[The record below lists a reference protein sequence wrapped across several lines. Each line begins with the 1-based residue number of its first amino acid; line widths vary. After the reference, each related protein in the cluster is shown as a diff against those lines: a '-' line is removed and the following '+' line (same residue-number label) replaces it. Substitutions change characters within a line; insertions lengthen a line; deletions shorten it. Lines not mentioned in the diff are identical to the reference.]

1 LFTKTIIKDLL
12 LKKFPY
18 EPTSCQATLID
29 MLAEFILKKEN
40 HSVFVLKGYAG
51 TGKTTIVSALVNTLP
66 ILKLRSVLLA
76 PTGKAAKVLANYSKK
91 QAFTI
96 HKKIY
101 RINTSKEGSVN
112 FTLQENMHINT
123 IFIVDE
129 ASMISNDSSSSDN
142 SLFSIRNI
150 LDDLI
155 QYVFNGDN
163 CKLLLIG
170 DTAQLPPVKLSL
182 SPALDINYLNKSYDV
197 LSDTIELDEV
207 VRQSQDSGILANATF
222 LRKIINSKKKQKI
235 KFSYLKYKDFIRL
248 EGTDMQDAIQSS
260 YSKNGMENTVIICR
274 SNKRAN
280 LYNQQIRNRI
290 LFRES
295 EISTGDLLMIVRN
308 NYYWL
313 PKESKAGFIANGDTI
328 EIVKIL
334 KYEDLFGFRF
344 AKVVIRLIDYEDEP
358 NLDVY
363 ILLDTINSETPSLS
377 GEDNKRLFEEIS
389 KDYNYVPDKRS
400 RLEKIKSNP
409 FFNALQ
415 VKFAYSL
422 TCHKAQGGQWDTVFV
437 EQGYLTD
444 EMINTE
450 YYRWLYTAIT
460 RASNTLYLINFNDDF
475 FEKTKA

>member
-1 LFTKTIIKDLL
+1 MLSKNDIKKLL
-12 LKKFPY
+12 LTKFSY
-18 EPTSCQATLID
+18 EPTTCQSNLID
-29 MLAEFILKKEN
+29 MLADFIIKKE
-40 HSVFVLKGYAG
+40 HQSVFVLKGYAG

-101 RINTSKEGSVN
+101 RITTSKEGFVN
-112 FTLQENMHINT
+112 FTLQENLHVNT

-129 ASMISNDSSSSDN
+129 ASMISNVSSSTEM
-142 SLFSIRNI
+142 SLFSVRNI

-170 DTAQLPPVKLSL
+170 DTAQLPPVKLSI
-182 SPALDINYLNKSYDV
+182 SPALDVNFLNKTYDV
-197 LSDTIELDEV
+197 RSETIELDEV
-207 VRQSQDSGILANATF
+207 VRQSQDSGILANATL
-222 LRKIINSKKKQKI
+222 LRKFINTRKKQKI
-235 KFSYLKYKDFIRL
+235 KFISNKYPDFIRL
-248 EGTDMQDAIQSS
+248 YGAEMQDAIQSA
-260 YSKNGMENTVIICR
+260 YSKYGIENTIIICR

-280 LYNQQIRNRI
+280 LYNQQIRNII
-290 LFRES
+290 LFREN
-295 EISTGDLLMIVRN
+295 EIATGDLLMIVRN

-334 KYEDLFGFRF
+334 KYEDLYGFRF
-344 AKVVIRLIDYEDEP
+344 AKVVVRLIDYANEP
-358 NLDVY
+358 DIDVY
-363 ILLDTINSETPSLS
+363 ILLDTLTSDTPSLS
-377 GEDNKRLFEEIS
+377 NEDNKKLFEEIN
-389 KDYNYVPDKRS
+389 KDYDHIPNKRE
-400 RLEKIKSNP
+400 RLEKIKNNP

-422 TCHKAQGGQWDTVFV
+422 TCHKAQGGQWNTVFV

-444 EMINTE
+444 EMLNTE

-460 RASNTLYLINFNDDF
+460 RASNTLYMVNFNDEF
-475 FEKTKA
+475 FGK